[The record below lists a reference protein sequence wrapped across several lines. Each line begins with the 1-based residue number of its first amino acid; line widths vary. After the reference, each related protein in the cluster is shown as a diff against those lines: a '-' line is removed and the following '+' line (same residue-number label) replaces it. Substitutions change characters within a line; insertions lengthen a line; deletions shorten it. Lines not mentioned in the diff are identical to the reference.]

1 MASTGGCADRP
12 LVVRLDEP
20 TARDVSLTGAKAA
33 NLARAAGAGLAT
45 LPGVVLTTAFA
56 DAADHGVELDGHPAL
71 REAFVAAGGER
82 RHLVAR
88 SSSVAE
94 DTAESSMAGQFES
107 VVDIDGPVELEDA
120 VRSVLASR
128 TRTGTED
135 QPIAVLVQPFLDPAY
150 GGVLFG
156 LDPVTGRTDRRVIAA
171 VDGAPVDLV
180 SGEVAGARYVVDDH
194 GRVLEYDRNDG
205 ARLDRHDIERLVGL
219 ASDVEAVFGGPQD
232 IEWAI
237 DAEGALWLLQS
248 RPVTTSARG
257 TPQGPVYGP
266 GPIAETFPEALAPLE
281 VDLWIPPLRSAVQAA
296 LRLTGAATD
305 AELAARDVVVVVA
318 GHAAIDLE
326 LAGEIGRPPRRR
338 NPLHAVRHLGATWRV
353 GRLRAALPHL
363 AAMVLDRADRDL
375 EALPPLREL
384 TGRQLLSV
392 LHRSRAAL
400 HSVHAHEIL
409 LGMLAD
415 TGANRMTGTSLAL
428 RILVEARRDGMA
440 DADIVLRSPAVLA
453 LTAPRV
459 GPTGALPPDPTAID
473 LTHDPTGGNEDGL
486 LREALRLRVRW
497 LHELSGRAAWEL
509 GRRLAAGAELAAPE
523 VVRELSVDDL
533 DAIVTKRAQMVPG
546 LVRTDRV
553 DGERSDGGA
562 CPRLPAR
569 FQLTELGLP
578 VPVRGADEAGGGTGA
593 GGGTATGPVTY
604 DTEHPPHGAIL
615 VTTTLTPGLGP
626 VLGRIAGLVSETG
639 SVLSHLA
646 ILAREADVATVVG
659 YAGARAELS
668 EGSVVTVD
676 GVSGQVTVGDRPS
689 PSEGGIR

>member
-1 MASTGGCADRP
+1 MATSGGSADRP
-12 LVVRLDEP
+12 LVLRLEEP
-20 TARDVSLTGAKAA
+20 TTQDVSLTGAKAA

-45 LPGVVLTTAFA
+45 MPGVVLTTAFA
-56 DAADHGVELDGHPAL
+56 DAVDRGDRLDGHPAV

-82 RHLVAR
+82 HHLVAR

-107 VVDIDGPVELEDA
+107 VVDIDGLAEFEDA

-135 QPIAVLVQPFLDPAY
+135 QPIAVLVQPLLDPAY

-171 VDGAPVDLV
+171 VEGAPVDLV
-180 SGEVAGARYVVDDH
+180 SGEVAGARYLVDEH
-194 GRVLEYDRNDG
+194 ARVLEYERNDG
-205 ARLDRHDIERLVGL
+205 ARLAPDDLARLVAL
-219 ASDVEAVFGGPQD
+219 ASEVQAVFGGPQD

-237 DAEGALWLLQS
+237 DAEGGLWLLQS
-248 RPVTTSARG
+248 RPVTTSGRG
-257 TPQGPVYGP
+257 TPRGPVYGP

-281 VDLWIPPLRSAVQAA
+281 VDLWIPPLRSAVRAA

-305 AELAARDVVVVVA
+305 AQLAASDVVVVVA

-338 NPLHAVRHLGATWRV
+338 NPLHAVRHLGATWRL

-363 AAMVLDRADRDL
+363 AADVLDRADRDL
-375 EALPPLREL
+375 EALPPLSEL

-428 RILVEARRDGMA
+428 RILVEARRDGVA
-440 DADIVLRSPAVLA
+440 DPDIILRSPAVLA
-453 LTAPRV
+453 LTAPRI
-459 GPTGALPPDPTAID
+459 GRPGALPPGPTSID
-473 LTHDPTGGNEDGL
+473 LTLDPTGGNEDGL

-509 GRRLAAGAELAAPE
+509 GQRLAAGGELATPE
-523 VVRELSVDDL
+523 AVRQLSADDL
-533 DAIVTKRAQMVPG
+533 EAVVTKRARVVPG
-546 LVRTDRV
+546 TV
-553 DGERSDGGA
+553 DADHGAAAGEDQ
-562 CPRLPAR
+562 RLPAR
-569 FQLTELGLP
+569 FQLSELGLP
-578 VPVRGADEAGGGTGA
+578 VQVRGADEAGGGTGA
-593 GGGTATGPVTY
+593 GGGTATGPVTF
-604 DTEHPPHGAIL
+604 DTDHPPRGAIL

-626 VLGRIAGLVSETG
+626 VLGRVGGLVSETG

-659 YAGARAELS
+659 YARARDELS
-668 EGSVVTVD
+668 EGTVVTVD
-676 GVSGQVTVGDRPS
+676 GVTGQVTIGDRASAAVGDLR
-689 PSEGGIR
+689 